1 MSPWMLYKRNAGT
14 FGIFGVEYLRNMSLQ
29 TSVAGW
35 SVHLVNTLRQM
46 TCLADLLTSEEYHR
60 EPQANITL
68 VGSKALQI
76 RPSASVKSLSKLLV
90 NLDIRIHGP
99 RL

>member
-1 MSPWMLYKRNAGT
+1 MFPWMLSRKSAGT
-14 FGIFGVEYLRNMSLQ
+14 FGTFGVEYLRNMSLQ

-46 TCLADLLTSEEYHR
+46 TCLADLLIPEEYHR

-68 VGSKALQI
+68 VSSKALQI
-76 RPSASVKSLSKLLV
+76 RPSASVENLSKLLV